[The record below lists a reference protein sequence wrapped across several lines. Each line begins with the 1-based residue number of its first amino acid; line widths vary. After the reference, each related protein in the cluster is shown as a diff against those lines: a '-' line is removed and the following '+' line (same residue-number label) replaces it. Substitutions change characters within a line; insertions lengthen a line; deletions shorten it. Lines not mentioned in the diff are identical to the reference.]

1 MEAVVASFTQ
11 MDQITAAL
19 EKAVEFKEN
28 KLERALEQFGA
39 RFECVRDIVGNILWE
54 SLFYCSKRSL
64 GRACSGGDNGGAK
77 LWLGRATRWLC
88 RSL

>member
-11 MDQITAAL
+11 MEQITAAL
-19 EKAVEFKEN
+19 EKAVELKEN

-64 GRACSGGDNGGAK
+64 GRACSGGDNGDT
-77 LWLGRATRWLC
+77 WLSIFC
-88 RSL
+88 S